1 MGLKQNIWATPAEHL
16 RLTRP
21 DHPVIYAAPRRIQ
34 SAARRFVDG
43 FPGQVS
49 YAVKANPEAVMVSNL
64 AAAGVW
70 AFDVASPDEMA
81 LVRAAVPQAALHYN
95 NPVRSTEEI
104 ARAVELGV
112 VSYAVDSFSELD
124 KLMAALPRTAEI
136 AVRFK
141 LPVKGA
147 VYDFGGKFGAPP
159 EKAAAL
165 LRRVG
170 AAGFRPSIT
179 FHPGTQCNDP
189 RAWATYIAEAARISD
204 KAGVPLAR
212 LNVGGGFP
220 SHREGG
226 RAPALGPIFAAIGQA
241 ARAAFGPEGPALL
254 CEPGRAL
261 AAEGVALAT
270 RVKALRDGGD
280 VFLNDGIYGGLA
292 EAPLMGRIDRIAVL
306 DPAGAPRCGA
316 PVERVLFGPTCDS
329 LDRLPGV
336 LRLPGDMAEGDYILF
351 FGMGAYSPATATRFN
366 GYGALEK
373 AVVVGLQP

>member
-212 LNVGGGFP
+212 AGVKLAASAGCKFALL
-220 SHREGG
+220 
-226 RAPALGPIFAAIGQA
+226 RAPPLTP
-241 ARAAFGPEGPALL
+241 PP
-254 CEPGRAL
+254 
-261 AAEGVALAT
+261 T
-270 RVKALRDGGD
+270 LR
-280 VFLNDGIYGGLA
+280 
-292 EAPLMGRIDRIAVL
+292 
-306 DPAGAPRCGA
+306 
-316 PVERVLFGPTCDS
+316 S
-329 LDRLPGV
+329 W
-336 LRLPGDMAEGDYILF
+336 PGDAITVPLPLT
-351 FGMGAYSPATATRFN
+351 SPLTTLPSRPTTEMRS
-366 GYGALEK
+366 EK
-373 AVVVGLQP
+373 RDKNAADMPGS